1 MEVEYRGYDP
11 LEALRVI
18 QERQIQEFTQFR
30 KLLRQLK
37 FELKTEDYFAWK
49 RCLKEYDLA
58 KRNFIKTARRMK
70 LSFQGQL
77 KSLMAR
83 NLAAD
88 QYQMELQN
96 LLQQFQTEFTPS
108 VESFH
113 TNIKNLFETIRDE
126 KRRKKWW
133 STVKTTEITTGPDG
147 TQTRT
152 SLTQTSSGIGGQQT
166 GYSKSSESNSIAG
179 GLLGGSSS
187 VEYKTSSKD
196 KTKIG
201 TVGGGSG
208 GYVASGSQSESSTR
222 DIDEDND
229 SDDKDSGSS
238 KYSVSQESKT
248 GDYGA
253 SSSKE
258 SSQES
263 KTGDYGASSSEESS
277 QVSKESKYSAKGAKS
292 AGSFVDNNQINFS
305 QVQTR
310 TGLKEGYG
318 TSQSSKEGYGTSQSS
333 KEEGV
338 VKKSG
343 YTATSGGY
351 RRRRRTLGL
360 LAGALGAK
368 RSALN
373 GGGGGE
379 YGGNGGGGYGGNG
392 GGAGVGV
399 GVNVGV
405 GLGAGGGGGG
415 SGAGVG
421 ASARVGFGGGGGA
434 QNYGGKGGGFKAG
447 SNFEGGS
454 PGFQGGSP
462 GFQGGSSGVQRGS
475 FKGESGFEGESG
487 GFQSGSSGFQG
498 DASKYSKSMSGENS
512 IDGNYNS
519 RSSLSGDYNLENN
532 FQGGKVSK
540 AVKKEKKYQ
549 ETQMSMSD
557 GPSGYG
563 Y

>member
-11 LEALRVI
+11 LEALRVV

-179 GLLGGSSS
+179 GLLGGPSS
-187 VEYKTSSKD
+187 VEYKTSSMA

-201 TVGGGSG
+201 TVVGGSG
-208 GYVASGSQSESSTR
+208 GYVASGSQSESSSR

-238 KYSVSQESKT
+238 KYSASQSQESKT
-248 GDYGA
+248 GDNGA

-263 KTGDYGASSSEESS
+263 TTGDYGANSSEESS

-292 AGSFVDNNQINFS
+292 AGSFGDNNQINFS

-318 TSQSSKEGYGTSQSS
+318 TSQSSKE
-333 KEEGV
+333 EGV

-343 YTATSGGY
+343 YAATSGGY

-368 RSALN
+368 RSALS
-373 GGGGGE
+373 GGGGGD
-379 YGGNGGGGYGGNG
+379 YGGNG
-392 GGAGVGV
+392 GGAGV

-415 SGAGVG
+415 SGAGVA

-434 QNYGGKGGGFKAG
+434 QNHGGQGGGFKAG

-454 PGFQGGSP
+454 S

-475 FKGESGFEGESG
+475 FKGESGFKGGSG
-487 GFQSGSSGFQG
+487 GFQSGPSGFQG
-498 DASKYSKSMSGENS
+498 DGSKYSKSMSGENS
-512 IDGNYNS
+512 IDGNFNS
-519 RSSLSGDYNLENN
+519 RGSLSGDYNLENN

-540 AVKKEKKYQ
+540 TVKKEKSQ
-549 ETQMSMSD
+549 ETQMSMSGGSD
-557 GPSGYG
+557 GYG